1 LQMGQKGELEPS
13 IFVVRTIAGQE
24 KNAAE
29 LIEDKVRIDELPVLS
44 ILVPESLRGYIFIE
58 TFGAHIVEE
67 AISGIKN
74 VKSKVS
80 GKVQYSEIEKYL
92 VTKPVIDEI
101 DVGFTVEVI
110 GGPFKGMRARITKV
124 NKVRSEATLELLEA
138 TFTLPITVHA
148 DYLKVIEKAEAEKM
162 EPEQEGDKL

>member
-1 LQMGQKGELEPS
+1 MEKNNRLAPS
-13 IFVVRTIAGQE
+13 IFVVKTVAGQE

-29 LIEDKVRIDELPVLS
+29 LIYVKVKIDNLPILS
-44 ILVPESLRGYIFIE
+44 ILVPESLRGYIFVE
-58 TFGAHIVEE
+58 TMGSHIVDQ

-74 VKSKVS
+74 VKSKIS

-92 VTKPVIDEI
+92 VVKPIIDEI
-101 DVGFTVEVI
+101 EVGYIVEVT
-110 GGPFKGMRARITKV
+110 GGPFKGMKAKITKV

-148 DYLKVIEKAEAEKM
+148 DYLKVV
-162 EPEQEGDKL
+162 DKS

>member
-1 LQMGQKGELEPS
+1 MENDTRIEPS
-13 IFVVRTIAGQE
+13 IFVVKTVAGQE

-29 LIEDKVRIDELPVLS
+29 LIYVKVKIDKLPVLS

-58 TFGAHIVEE
+58 TAGSHIVDQ
-67 AISGIKN
+67 AISGVKN

-80 GKVQYSEIEKYL
+80 GKVQYSEVEKYL
-92 VTKPVIDEI
+92 VVKPIIDEI
-101 DVGFTVEVI
+101 EVGYMVEI
-110 GGPFKGMRARITKV
+110 TGGPFKGMKAKITKV

-148 DYLKVIEKAEAEKM
+148 DYLKVVKIN
-162 EPEQEGDKL
+162 

>member
-1 LQMGQKGELEPS
+1 MEHDNRLEPS
-13 IFVVRTIAGQE
+13 IFVVKTVAGQE

-29 LIEDKVRIDELPVLS
+29 LVYVKVKIDKLPVLS

-58 TFGAHIVEE
+58 TAGSHIVDQ
-67 AISGIKN
+67 AISGVKN

-92 VTKPVIDEI
+92 IVKPIIDEI
-101 DVGFTVEVI
+101 EVGYVVEI
-110 GGPFKGMRARITKV
+110 TGGPFKGMKAKITKV

-148 DYLKVIEKAEAEKM
+148 DYLKVV
-162 EPEQEGDKL
+162 DKS

>member
-1 LQMGQKGELEPS
+1 MEINSRVEPS
-13 IFVVRTIAGQE
+13 IFVVKTVAGQE

-29 LIEDKVRIDELPVLS
+29 LIDVKVKVDKIDVFS
-44 ILVPESLRGYIFIE
+44 ILIPQSLRGYIFIE
-58 TFGAHIVEE
+58 TMGSHIVDQ

-92 VTKPVIDEI
+92 VVKPIIDEI
-101 DVGFTVEVI
+101 EVGYVVEI
-110 GGPFKGMRARITKV
+110 TGGPFKGMKAKITKV
-124 NKVRSEATLELLEA
+124 NKVKSEATLELLEA

-148 DYLKVIEKAEAEKM
+148 DYLKVIEKAEV
-162 EPEQEGDKL
+162 

>member
-1 LQMGQKGELEPS
+1 MEINNRLESS
-13 IFVVRTIAGQE
+13 IYVIKTVAGQE

-29 LIEDKVRIDELPVLS
+29 LVYVKVKIDKLPVLS

-58 TFGAHIVEE
+58 TAGSHIVDQ
-67 AISGIKN
+67 AISGVKN

-92 VTKPVIDEI
+92 VVKPIIDEI
-101 DVGFTVEVI
+101 EVGYVVEI
-110 GGPFKGMRARITKV
+110 TGGPFKGMKAKITKV

-148 DYLKVIEKAEAEKM
+148 DYLKVVEKN
-162 EPEQEGDKL
+162 

>member
-1 LQMGQKGELEPS
+1 MEIDNYLEPS
-13 IFVVRTIAGQE
+13 IFVVKTVAGQE

-29 LIEDKVRIDELPVLS
+29 LIYLKVKIDKLPVLS

-58 TFGAHIVEE
+58 TAGSHIVDQ
-67 AISGIKN
+67 AISGVKN

-92 VTKPVIDEI
+92 VVKPIIDEI
-101 DVGFTVEVI
+101 EVGYVVEI
-110 GGPFKGMRARITKV
+110 TGGPFKGMKAKITKV

-148 DYLKVIEKAEAEKM
+148 DYLKVVEKN
-162 EPEQEGDKL
+162 

>member
-1 LQMGQKGELEPS
+1 MEKNNRLAPS
-13 IFVVRTIAGQE
+13 IFVVKTVAGQE

-29 LIEDKVRIDELPVLS
+29 LIYVKVKIDNLPVLS
-44 ILVPESLRGYIFIE
+44 ILVPESLRGYIFVE
-58 TFGAHIVEE
+58 TMGSHIVDQ

-74 VKSKVS
+74 VKSKIS

-92 VTKPVIDEI
+92 VVKPIIDEI
-101 DVGFTVEVI
+101 EVGYIVEVT
-110 GGPFKGMRARITKV
+110 GGPFKGMKAKITKV

-148 DYLKVIEKAEAEKM
+148 DYLKVV
-162 EPEQEGDKL
+162 DKS

>member
-1 LQMGQKGELEPS
+1 MEHNNRLEPS
-13 IFVVRTIAGQE
+13 IFVVKTVAGQE

-29 LIEDKVRIDELPVLS
+29 LVYVKVKIDKLPVLS

-58 TFGAHIVEE
+58 TAGSHIVDQ
-67 AISGIKN
+67 AISGVKN

-80 GKVQYSEIEKYL
+80 GKVPYSEIEKYL
-92 VTKPVIDEI
+92 VVKPIIDEI
-101 DVGFTVEVI
+101 EVGYVVEI
-110 GGPFKGMRARITKV
+110 TGGPFKGMKAKITKV

-148 DYLKVIEKAEAEKM
+148 DYLKVVEKN
-162 EPEQEGDKL
+162 

>member
-1 LQMGQKGELEPS
+1 MEKNNRLAPS
-13 IFVVRTIAGQE
+13 IFVVKTVAGQE

-29 LIEDKVRIDELPVLS
+29 LIYVKVKIDNLPVLS
-44 ILVPESLRGYIFIE
+44 ILVPESLRGYIFVE
-58 TFGAHIVEE
+58 AMGSHIVDQ

-74 VKSKVS
+74 VKSKIS

-92 VTKPVIDEI
+92 VVKPIIDEI
-101 DVGFTVEVI
+101 EVGYVVEVT
-110 GGPFKGMRARITKV
+110 GGPFKGMKAKITKV

-148 DYLKVIEKAEAEKM
+148 DYLKVVKKTEN
-162 EPEQEGDKL
+162 QNR

>member
-1 LQMGQKGELEPS
+1 MEKNNRLAPS
-13 IFVVRTIAGQE
+13 IFVVKTVAGQE

-29 LIEDKVRIDELPVLS
+29 LIYVKVKIDNLPVLS
-44 ILVPESLRGYIFIE
+44 ILVPESLRGYIFVE
-58 TFGAHIVEE
+58 TMGSHIVDQ

-74 VKSKVS
+74 VKSKIS

-92 VTKPVIDEI
+92 VVKPIIDEI
-101 DVGFTVEVI
+101 EVGYIVEVT
-110 GGPFKGMRARITKV
+110 GGPFKGMKAKITKV

-148 DYLKVIEKAEAEKM
+148 DYLKVIEKTEH
-162 EPEQEGDKL
+162 

>member
-1 LQMGQKGELEPS
+1 MEHDNRLEPS
-13 IFVVRTIAGQE
+13 IFVVKTVAGQE

-29 LIEDKVRIDELPVLS
+29 LVYVKVKIDKLPVLS

-58 TFGAHIVEE
+58 TAGSHIVDQ
-67 AISGIKN
+67 AISGVKN

-92 VTKPVIDEI
+92 IVKPIIDEI
-101 DVGFTVEVI
+101 EVGYEVEI
-110 GGPFKGMRARITKV
+110 TGGPVKGMKAKITKV

-148 DYLKVIEKAEAEKM
+148 DYLKVVEKN
-162 EPEQEGDKL
+162 

>member
-1 LQMGQKGELEPS
+1 MERKGGLGPS
-13 IFVVRTIAGQE
+13 IFAVRTIAGQE

-29 LIEDKVRIDELPVLS
+29 LIEDKARIEKLPVLS

-58 TFGAHIVEE
+58 TFGPHIVEE

-101 DVGFTVEVI
+101 DVGFIVEVI
-110 GGPFKGMRARITKV
+110 GGPFKGMKARITKV

-148 DYLKVIEKAEAEKM
+148 DYLKVVEKAEAEAEEEAEK
-162 EPEQEGDKL
+162 ER

>member
-1 LQMGQKGELEPS
+1 MEIKSRVEPS
-13 IFVVRTIAGQE
+13 IFVVKTVAGQE

-29 LIEDKVRIDELPVLS
+29 LIDVKVKVDKIDVFS
-44 ILVPESLRGYIFIE
+44 ILVPQSLRGYIFIE
-58 TFGAHIVEE
+58 TMGSHIVDQ

-92 VTKPVIDEI
+92 VVKPIIDEI
-101 DVGFTVEVI
+101 EVGYVVEI
-110 GGPFKGMRARITKV
+110 TGGPFKGMKAKITKV
-124 NKVRSEATLELLEA
+124 NKVKSEATLELLEA

-148 DYLKVIEKAEAEKM
+148 DYLKVIEKTEV
-162 EPEQEGDKL
+162 

>member
-1 LQMGQKGELEPS
+1 MEKNNRLAPS
-13 IFVVRTIAGQE
+13 IFVVKTVAGQE

-29 LIEDKVRIDELPVLS
+29 LIYVKVKIDNLPVLS
-44 ILVPESLRGYIFIE
+44 ILVPESLRGYIFVE
-58 TFGAHIVEE
+58 TMGSHIVDQ

-74 VKSKVS
+74 VKSKIS

-92 VTKPVIDEI
+92 VVKPIIDEI
-101 DVGFTVEVI
+101 EVGYVVEVT
-110 GGPFKGMRARITKV
+110 GGPFKGMKAKITRV

-148 DYLKVIEKAEAEKM
+148 DYLKVV
-162 EPEQEGDKL
+162 DKS